1 MLDVEQWA
9 QIRRM
14 HVVDGVSIKEIARRT
29 GLARNTVR
37 AALRSERPPSY
48 ERALRP
54 SKLDPFKAE
63 VERLLRADSRIPNT
77 RIRELIGELGYVGG
91 KTILDTHLRELRPL
105 LAPKRTYQRTVY
117 RPGEICQFDLW
128 EPRAEIPVG
137 HGQTRRGW
145 VVTCALGF
153 SRAGAGALIFAK
165 QAPDILWGMSSC
177 LGKLGALPDTVVWD
191 RESAIAPRGKP
202 TEAFAAF
209 CGALPIGWSICQAA
223 DPEAKGIL
231 ERSHRFLRSN
241 FEPGRAFAS
250 SEHFQATLDEWF
262 AKRANTRLHRGI
274 RAIPA
279 EPRLASWIQEAEAC
293 VDGYRRCLDQ
303 RRQYGLTLPRQPLDQ
318 PALVAARD
326 EQTGVAEEGLSDLDL
341 PFVALGVDHED
352 AGRRDRKVVDVRAA
366 TGHPAVV
373 EDDRLGAGLRQMDGQ
388 CLLAGGAG
396 VPSGLARRCGLQLER
411 LSEIS

>member
-1 MLDVEQWA
+1 VLDVEQWA

-54 SKLDPFKAE
+54 SKLDPFKTE
-63 VERLLRADSRIPNT
+63 VERLLRADPRIPNT
-77 RIRELIGELGYVGG
+77 RIRELIGEFGYAGG

-128 EPRAEIPVG
+128 EPKGEIPVG

-165 QAPDILWGMSSC
+165 QAPDILWGMSRC
-177 LGKLGALPDTVVWD
+177 LATLGALPETVVWD

-231 ERSHRFLRSN
+231 ERSHRFMRSN

-250 SEHFQATLDEWF
+250 PEHFQASLDEWF
-262 AKRANTRLHRGI
+262 AEHADRRLHRGI
-274 RAIPA
+274 RAVPA
-279 EPRLASWIQEAEAC
+279 ERLAEERERMRELPEPLPET
-293 VDGYRRCLDQ
+293 DRRFVMRVPQQPYLRFDTNDYSLD
-303 RRQYGLTLPRQPLDQ
+303 PR
-318 PALVAARD
+318 A
-326 EQTGVAEEGLSDLDL
+326 
-341 PFVALGVDHED
+341 
-352 AGRRDRKVVDVRAA
+352 AGRRVEVRVGQCQVRAITLDGGETVA
-366 TGHPAVV
+366 SHRRSFAKGLTFTDPAHQILLDQLRGERRRGAQV
-373 EDDRLGAGLRQMDGQ
+373 EVERR
-388 CLLAGGAG
+388 
-396 VPSGLARRCGLQLER
+396 PLARYDEL
-411 LSEIS
+411 IPA